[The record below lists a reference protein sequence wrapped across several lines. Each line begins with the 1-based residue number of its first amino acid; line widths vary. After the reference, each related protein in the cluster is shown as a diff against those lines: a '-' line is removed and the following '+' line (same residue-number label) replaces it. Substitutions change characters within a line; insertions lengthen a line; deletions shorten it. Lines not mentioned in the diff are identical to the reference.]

1 MSNYKLVFDGTIS
14 DGYQVED
21 VKKNLAAVLKANENQ
36 IELLFSKPEVIIK
49 KNMDYESAVKYQK
62 AMQKAG
68 TICKVMEIARNQAA
82 VPAETAS
89 PVNATAQSTDP
100 PGMPAPSAQRA
111 DQAASSQAQHF
122 SQEPVMGSQEPVMGS
137 QEPVM
142 GFQEPVMGFQNPVM
156 EIGETNLPKDFQYPS
171 AAVEDTKEPVENK
184 IGRGIGD
191 IVAGVVLIGIGL
203 VWGGSIFLGTADALD
218 VFFDGLGI
226 FWIVKGIY
234 KMIS

>member
-14 DGYQVED
+14 DGFQVED
-21 VKKNLAAVLKANENQ
+21 VKRNLASILKANESQ
-36 IELLFSKPEVIIK
+36 IELLFSKPEVVIK
-49 KNMDYESAVKYQK
+49 KNMDYACAMKYQK

-68 TICKVMEIARNQAA
+68 TICKVMELTRNQAA
-82 VPAETAS
+82 IPEEKAAPMNTDTGFIDQPLTPGS
-89 PVNATAQSTDP
+89 PTQTH
-100 PGMPAPSAQRA
+100 
-111 DQAASSQAQHF
+111 HF
-122 SQEPVMGSQEPVMGS
+122 SREPVMD
-137 QEPVM
+137 
-142 GFQEPVMGFQNPVM
+142 
-156 EIGETNLPKDFQYPS
+156 IGETNLPRDFHNPS
-171 AAVEDTKEPVENK
+171 AAREDAKEPIENK

-234 KMIS
+234 KMIR

>member
-1 MSNYKLVFDGTIS
+1 VFDGTIS

-21 VKKNLAAVLKANENQ
+21 VKKNLAAVLKANQNQ

-49 KNMDYESAVKYQK
+49 KNMDYEAAVKYQK

-68 TICKVMEIARNQAA
+68 TICKVMEIARIQAA
-82 VPAETAS
+82 VPVEKAAPLNTDAGFIDQ
-89 PVNATAQSTDP
+89 PGATNS
-100 PGMPAPSAQRA
+100 SAQT
-111 DQAASSQAQHF
+111 HHY
-122 SQEPVMGSQEPVMGS
+122 SQEVVMASQD
-137 QEPVM
+137 
-142 GFQEPVMGFQNPVM
+142 PVM
-156 EIGETNLPKDFQYPS
+156 EVGETTLPRDFHNP
-171 AAVEDTKEPVENK
+171 AAAAEEAKEPVENK

>member
-36 IELLFSKPEVIIK
+36 IELLFSKPEVVIK

-82 VPAETAS
+82 VPAETAA
-89 PVNATAQSTDP
+89 PIKATAQSIDP
-100 PGMPAPSAQRA
+100 PGMPAPSAQMV
-111 DQAASSQAQHF
+111 DQAASSQAHHF
-122 SQEPVMGSQEPVMGS
+122 SQEPVMGS

>member
-36 IELLFSKPEVIIK
+36 IDLLFSKPEVIIK
-49 KNMDYESAVKYQK
+49 KNMDYESAAKYQK

-68 TICKVMEIARNQAA
+68 TICKVMESARNQAA
-82 VPAETAS
+82 VSAETAA
-89 PVNATAQSTDP
+89 PVNTNTQSAGP
-100 PGMPAPSAQRA
+100 PVMPVPPAPVA
-111 DQAASSQAQHF
+111 DQAASSQAPHF
-122 SQEPVMGSQEPVMGS
+122 SQETVMASQETVMAS
-137 QEPVM
+137 QET
-142 GFQEPVMGFQNPVM
+142 VM
-156 EIGETNLPKDFQYPS
+156 EIGETTLPKDFHNPS
-171 AAVEDTKEPVENK
+171 AAMEDTREPVENK

-191 IVAGVVLIGIGL
+191 IIAGVVLIGIGL

-234 KMIS
+234 KMVS

>member
-1 MSNYKLVFDGTIS
+1 MSSYKLVFDGTIS
-14 DGYQVED
+14 EGFQAED
-21 VKKNLAAVLKANENQ
+21 VKKNLQTVLKANQKQ
-36 IELLFSKPEVIIK
+36 IELLFSKPEVVIK
-49 KNMDYESAVKYQK
+49 KNMDYESAMKYQK

-68 TICKVMEIARNQAA
+68 TICKVMEIAQNQAA
-82 VPAETAS
+82 VPVEKAA
-89 PVNATAQSTDP
+89 PVNTDAGFIDQPGATSSPAQTHHY
-100 PGMPAPSAQRA
+100 
-111 DQAASSQAQHF
+111 SQA
-122 SQEPVMGSQEPVMGS
+122 
-137 QEPVM
+137 
-142 GFQEPVMGFQNPVM
+142 PVM
-156 EIGETNLPKDFQYPS
+156 EVGETTLPKDFHNP
-171 AAVEDTKEPVENK
+171 AAAAEEAREPVGNK